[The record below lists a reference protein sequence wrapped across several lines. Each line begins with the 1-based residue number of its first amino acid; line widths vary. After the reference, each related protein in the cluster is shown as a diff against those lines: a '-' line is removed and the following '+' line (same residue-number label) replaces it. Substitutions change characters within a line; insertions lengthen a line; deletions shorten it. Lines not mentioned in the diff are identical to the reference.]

1 MIRIILAIAFLAL
14 IAPTQWSPF
23 PSSDASEDVTAMDW
37 AVMVQ
42 QAAAD
47 IGSICERRAQM
58 CETGAK
64 LGTHAKA
71 RAAAW
76 TGQVQDWLSDDDA
89 STGAATEAPQT
100 IEAIYAARM

>member
-76 TGQVQDWLSDDDA
+76 TGQVQGWLSD
-89 STGAATEAPQT
+89 TGTTGEGARTAESL
-100 IEAIYAARM
+100 YANQL